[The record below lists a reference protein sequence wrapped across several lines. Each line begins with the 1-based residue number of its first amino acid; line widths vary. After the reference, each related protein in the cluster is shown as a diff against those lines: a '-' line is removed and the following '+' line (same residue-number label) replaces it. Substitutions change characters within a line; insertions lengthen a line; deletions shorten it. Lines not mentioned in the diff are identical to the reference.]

1 MTTKLDPANYFQPES
16 CYGEG
21 RSMFSFGIE
30 HEVAFLNNQGQ
41 FADFSCT
48 SFAAFNQIIEQLPFY
63 PDDYAQ
69 LRIGDAGIKK
79 KRWYIEGFERF
90 TDSEKVV
97 DCAPK
102 GIEIRTT
109 IHPTIQ
115 GAIAELSESFVLL
128 RQVAA
133 QSGFVPVLT
142 SFNPYHA
149 AYEPMPPL
157 NPYEVQRRQASP
169 EKQTANIPMLT
180 YGPDLNISMAGL
192 SPEQIIDIGRKLT
205 FYSAYLVPFS
215 FSSPFYQGNIWQG
228 LSVRT
233 YMRTGA
239 RPAAMVFLEKPTD
252 LIDSSPSLTKI
263 ARISAEAGRIEFKAF
278 DSCDDF
284 RIYEALLALLKGLV
298 LDRSLPGRATVPDI
312 ELHQLSARQ
321 GFENETIRLNARQ
334 VLQAAEVALA
344 NDPDVHLL
352 RRLHMILLRRE
363 TLANRL
369 IRAFQ
374 QLGTLEQ
381 ALQQTYQRDSI

>member
-1 MTTKLDPANYFQPES
+1 
-16 CYGEG
+16 
-21 RSMFSFGIE
+21 MFSFGIE
-30 HEVAFLNNQGQ
+30 HEVAFLNGQGQ

-48 SFAAFNQIIEQLPFY
+48 SFAALNQIIEDLPCY
-63 PDDYAQ
+63 STDYAQ

-90 TDSEKVV
+90 DDCEKVV

-133 QSGFVPVLT
+133 QYGFIPVLT

-180 YGPDLNISMAGL
+180 YGPDLNISLAGL
-192 SPEQIIDIGRKLT
+192 TPEQIIDIGRKLT
-205 FYSAYLVPFS
+205 FYSAYIVPFS
-215 FSSPFYQGNIWQG
+215 FSSPFYQGKLWQG
-228 LSVRT
+228 LSIRT

-239 RPAAMVFLEKPTD
+239 RPAAMVFLEKPVD
-252 LIDSSPSLTKI
+252 LIDSNPSLTKI
-263 ARISAEAGRIEFKAF
+263 ARISAEVGRIEFKAF

-284 RIYEALLALLKGLV
+284 GIYAALLALLKGLV
-298 LDRSLPGRATVPDI
+298 LDHSLPGRATVPDAD
-312 ELHQLSARQ
+312 LHQLSARQ
-321 GFENETIRLNARQ
+321 GFENETIRLNASQ
-334 VLQAAEVALA
+334 VLQAAEMALV

-352 RRLHMILLRRE
+352 QRLYLILERQE

-369 IRAFQ
+369 VRAFQ
-374 QLGTLEQ
+374 QLGTLEL

>member
-1 MTTKLDPANYFQPES
+1 
-16 CYGEG
+16 
-21 RSMFSFGIE
+21 MFSFGIE
-30 HEVAFLNNQGQ
+30 HEVAFFNDQGQ

-48 SFAAFNQIIEQLPFY
+48 SFAALNQIIEQLPFY

-90 TDSEKVV
+90 NDSEKVV

-115 GAIAELSESFVLL
+115 GAIVELSESFVLL

-133 QSGFVPVLT
+133 QYGFVPVLT
-142 SFNPYHA
+142 SFNPYHT
-149 AYEPMPPL
+149 AYEPTPPL

-180 YGPDLNISMAGL
+180 YGPDLNISMVGL
-192 SPEQIIDIGRKLT
+192 SPEQVIDRGRKLT
-205 FYSAYLVPFS
+205 FYSPYLVPFS
-215 FSSPFYQGNIWQG
+215 FSSPFYQGKLWQG

-233 YMRTGA
+233 HMRTGV
-239 RPAAMVFLEKPTD
+239 RPAAMVFLKKTAD
-252 LIDSSPSLTKI
+252 LIDSNPSLTKI
-263 ARISAEAGRIEFKAF
+263 ARLPAEVGRIEFKAF

-284 RIYEALLALLKGLV
+284 GIYEALLALLKGLV
-298 LDRSLPGRATVPDI
+298 LDRSLPGRATVPDMN
-312 ELHQLSARQ
+312 LHQLSAHQ
-321 GFENETIRLNARQ
+321 GFENETIWLNASQ
-334 VLQAAEVALA
+334 ILQAAEVALA
-344 NDPDVHLL
+344 NDPDIHLL
-352 RRLHMILLRRE
+352 QRLHMILERRE

-374 QLGTLEQ
+374 QLGTIEQ
-381 ALQQTYQRDSI
+381 ALQQTY